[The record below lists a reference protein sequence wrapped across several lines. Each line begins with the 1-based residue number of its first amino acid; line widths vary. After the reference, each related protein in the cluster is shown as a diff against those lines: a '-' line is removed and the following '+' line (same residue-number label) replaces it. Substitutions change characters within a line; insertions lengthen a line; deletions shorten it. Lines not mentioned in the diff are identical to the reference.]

1 VALKRAIGKLY
12 FGVEEVSHFEEDLK
26 MLPEPPLGRSE
37 RVENP
42 RLYMSKK
49 FSLGLSALVLVFM
62 ASTS

>member
-1 VALKRAIGKLY
+1 MKTRKNRLIGLTI
-12 FGVEEVSHFEEDLK
+12 GDLSIARF
-26 MLPEPPLGRSE
+26 LPLGRSE